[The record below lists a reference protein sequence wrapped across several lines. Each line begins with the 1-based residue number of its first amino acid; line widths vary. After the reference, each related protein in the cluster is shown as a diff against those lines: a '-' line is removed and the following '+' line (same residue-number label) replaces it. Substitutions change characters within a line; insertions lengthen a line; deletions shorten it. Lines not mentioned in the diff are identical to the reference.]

1 MVVEVAHVE
10 KCEIWYFRCSQL
22 NDLPVGGI
30 TAHFG
35 YKSNSKAF
43 FLAYFRFRLLIVS
56 FGCCGR
62 SFKFRLSRWL
72 LAVLCKVIVFGCCGS
87 GVISFFLFV
96 VSFSFFSFSL
106 FFFFLSLISNRIN
119 YLFCTKL

>member
-1 MVVEVAHVE
+1 VVLGFTFGIKV
-10 KCEIWYFRCSQL
+10 ILRPYFGL
-22 NDLPVGGI
+22 ILD
-30 TAHFG
+30 FG
-35 YKSNSKAF
+35 
-43 FLAYFRFRLLIVS
+43 FLVVS

-106 FFFFLSLISNRIN
+106 FFFFLS
-119 YLFCTKL
+119 FFD

>member
-1 MVVEVAHVE
+1 MVVEEAHLE
-10 KCEIWYFRCSQL
+10 KCKIWPFRGSQL

-30 TAHFG
+30 RIHLLG
-35 YKSNSKAF
+35 KSHSKALF
-43 FLAYFRFRLLIVS
+43 WAYFRFRLLVVS

-62 SFKFRLSRWL
+62 SSKFRLSRWL

-106 FFFFLSLISNRIN
+106 FFFFLS
-119 YLFCTKL
+119 FFD